1 MCDVAIAIG
10 RLLRPVARLSRGLHL
25 PAGHRG
31 RGWVAT
37 GDGGVD
43 PVRRMAFVAGKDA
56 PFEGGT
62 ASALSDPGHVPL
74 CLVTRA
80 AYGQPLHEAVR

>member
-1 MCDVAIAIG
+1 MRDVAIPIG
-10 RLLRPVARLSRGLHL
+10 QLLHPLERLPRGLHL

-43 PVRRMAFVAGKDA
+43 PVRQ
-56 PFEGGT
+56 GT
-62 ASALSDPGHVPL
+62 ASALSDPGRVL
-74 CLVTRA
+74 FCLVTRA